1 MLLKTLASIFVA
13 IFYLCAGADAL
24 ANDFSTWIQQ
34 FKLTGSQRGISDA
47 TLQVLE
53 TLTFN
58 DQVIRLDRKQPE
70 SILSLSAYQAKLKPL
85 LGPAKKALHQ
95 HQKMLAGISQR
106 YNVPAEYIV
115 ALWGIESN
123 FSQNMGNFDVLSS
136 LATLA
141 FEGRR
146 AKLFQE
152 ELLILLTLIDSGKL
166 AQNKPI
172 GSWAGAMGQCQF
184 MPSSI
189 RDKAVDADRDGIIDL
204 WHSKTDAL
212 ASIANYLHLEGWN
225 PNERW
230 GRPVKLPRHF
240 DMNLIS
246 LEQTMSLTEWN
257 KRGIRAIDGSP
268 LPNSSIQASLI
279 RPDGPTKGKA
289 FLVYSNFKILMKWN
303 KSQRFALTV
312 SALADSLK
320 SAQ

>member
-279 RPDGPTKGKA
+279 
-289 FLVYSNFKILMKWN
+289 
-303 KSQRFALTV
+303 
-312 SALADSLK
+312 
-320 SAQ
+320 